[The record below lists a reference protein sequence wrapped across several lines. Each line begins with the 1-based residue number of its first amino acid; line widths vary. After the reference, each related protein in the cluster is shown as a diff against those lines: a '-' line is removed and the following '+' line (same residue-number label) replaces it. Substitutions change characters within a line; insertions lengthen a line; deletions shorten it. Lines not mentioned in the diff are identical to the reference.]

1 MTRRTSQLLSTA
13 AALGLWA
20 SAAAAGGVAPGETLQ
35 NSFSMSYESGG
46 DRINIDNADSADVLV
61 HQRIAFTLVPTF
73 TGGVVEVEPGN
84 SNEILTFALTNTG
97 NAATEFDI
105 DSFVTTLGDASI
117 QLQYGTNDQP
127 GTWRMITAN
136 PGDMENTAA
145 GYAPDGIQSI
155 TLAPDQTITVA
166 VVANIPDTED
176 GKRED
181 FLLVA
186 RAVANGA
193 IMSQGATGNGYD
205 AYFADTARDNY
216 EENGGAYLVSAPI
229 LTASKTIGLV
239 ESAPGQGF
247 DCALDGSAAPDGAF
261 IPGACIEYEITVS
274 NHLDAS
280 KSAHNLTISDNLPAG
295 VTFRG
300 VSGQGFSDIDAS
312 AAPLIEG
319 HVLELAPGDSATMNI
334 RATVD

>member
-1 MTRRTSQLLSTA
+1 MTRRTSQLLSA
-13 AALGLWA
+13 VAALGLWA
-20 SAAAAGGVAPGETLQ
+20 NAAVAGGVAPGQTLR

-46 DRINIDNADSADVLV
+46 DRIAIDNADSADVLV
-61 HQRIAFTLVPTF
+61 HQRVAFTLTPTF
-73 TGGVVEVEPGN
+73 LGGVVEVEPGY
-84 SNEILTFALTNTG
+84 SNELLTFTLTNNG
-97 NAATEFDI
+97 NATTEFDI
-105 DSFVTTLGDASI
+105 DSFITTVGNASI
-117 QLQYGTNDQP
+117 QLQYATNDQP
-127 GTWRMITAN
+127 GTWQMITAQTDN
-136 PGDMENTAA
+136 PESTATA
-145 GYAPDGIQSI
+145 YAPDGIQSI
-155 TLAPDQTITVA
+155 TLTPDQTINVA

-193 IMSQGATGNGYD
+193 FMSQGDTGNGYD
-205 AYFADTARDNY
+205 VFFADTDRDNY
-216 EENGGAYLVSAPI
+216 EEGTGAYLVSAPI

-239 ESAPGQGF
+239 DSSPGQGF

-261 IPGACIEYEITVS
+261 IPGACIEYVITVS

-280 KSAHNLTISDNLPAG
+280 KSARNLTVSDNLPAG

-300 VSGQGFSDIDAS
+300 ATGQGFSNIDTS

-319 HVLELAPGDSATMNI
+319 QVLELAPGGSATMNI